1 LLSDYALM
9 IAGLQSPDAYPHPA
23 ERLTHLETHA
33 SHVFLAGDL
42 AYKVKKPVNLGFL
55 DFSTLERRRF
65 FCGEELRLNRRLAPD
80 TYMAVVPITGTP
92 EAPKVAGPGEALEYA
107 VMMRR
112 FPQRALLSR
121 RRVTPDIVDRIAE
134 RLAVFHASVAVAPAD
149 SPYGTPDAV
158 LGPLLDNL
166 AVLAKGPV
174 GAAQAGRIRY
184 LSAWIGA
191 TFPGLKGLIEQR
203 RRDGWVR
210 ECHGDLHRDNI
221 AEVDGCLIIFD
232 GIEFDPALRWI
243 DTINEV
249 AFLAMDLAEAEAQPL
264 ARRFINHY
272 LERTGD
278 YAGVGLLDLYR
289 VYRATVRAKVTAI
302 RLSQPGLE
310 ANEVLHHRDEF
321 VRYLA
326 QAEVY
331 TAIHIPR
338 LILTHGRSGSG
349 KTHLSVILR
358 EHLRLI
364 HIRSDIERKRLF
376 GLLPEAR
383 AGAAAGTGIYTPEAT
398 RRTYGR
404 LLDLARSI
412 LGAGY
417 SVLVDATFLGRAQR
431 APFSAL
437 ATELGARCT
446 ILSIEA
452 PDAILRAR
460 LAKRVAEGCDASD
473 ADISIVDVQRTWHEP
488 LHPGE
493 ADQVIPVQTH
503 PGADLE
509 ALLAQLGD

>member
-1 LLSDYALM
+1 MSSDYALM
-9 IAGLQSPDAYPHPA
+9 IAGLQSPTAYPHPA

-55 DFSTLERRRF
+55 DFSTLERRRY

-80 TYMAVVPITGTP
+80 TYLAVVPIAGTP
-92 EAPKVAGPGEALEYA
+92 EAPKVSGPGEALEYA

-134 RLAVFHASVAVAPAD
+134 RLAVFHAGIAVAPVD

-158 LGPLLDNL
+158 LRPLLGNL
-166 AVLAKGPV
+166 AILAKGPV
-174 GAAQAGRIRY
+174 GAAEAGRIRS
-184 LSAWIGA
+184 LSAWIQA
-191 TFPGLKGLIEQR
+191 TFPGLEGLIEQR
-203 RRDGWVR
+203 RRGGWVR

-243 DTINEV
+243 DTMNEV
-249 AFLAMDLAEAEAQPL
+249 AFLAMDLAQAEAQPL

-278 YAGVGLLDLYR
+278 YDGLGLLDLYR

-331 TAIHIPR
+331 TATHSPR

-349 KTHLSVILR
+349 KTHLSMMLR
-358 EHLRLI
+358 ERLRLI

-376 GLLPEAR
+376 GLPPEAR
-383 AGAAAGTGIYTPEAT
+383 AGAAAGSGIYTPEAT
-398 RRTYGR
+398 GRTYGR
-404 LLDLARSI
+404 LLDLARAI

-431 APFSAL
+431 GPFLAL
-437 ATELGARCT
+437 ARELGVRCT

-452 PDAILRAR
+452 PEAVLRTR
-460 LAKRVAEGCDASD
+460 VAKRVAEGCDASD
-473 ADISIVDVQRTWHEP
+473 ADISIIDVQRLRQEP
-488 LHPGE
+488 LLPQE
-493 ADQVIPVQTH
+493 ADQVIPVHTH
-503 PGADLE
+503 PGANLE
-509 ALLAQLGD
+509 ELLARLGD